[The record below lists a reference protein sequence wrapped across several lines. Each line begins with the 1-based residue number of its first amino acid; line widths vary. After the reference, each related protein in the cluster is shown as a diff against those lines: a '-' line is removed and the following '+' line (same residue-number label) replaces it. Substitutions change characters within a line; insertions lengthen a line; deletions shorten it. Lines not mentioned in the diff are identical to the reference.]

1 MSYALVYGSLYVDK
15 AESWEFAETQIDDC
29 IGKAQRPQ
37 SQIALLFDIVA
48 TPAQIAS
55 GDAHD
60 VARYILKY
68 ADEQYPNLKL
78 RTVGITDDD
87 DRRPARDIVITQKMQ
102 MGDVDNVHL
111 FVVE

>member
-1 MSYALVYGSLYVDK
+1 MGAFVYGSLYADN

-37 SQIALLFDIVA
+37 PQIALLFDIVA
-48 TPAQIAS
+48 TPEQIAN
-55 GDAHD
+55 GDAHEI
-60 VARYILKY
+60 AQYILRY
-68 ADEQYPNLKL
+68 VDEQYPDLKL

-87 DRRPARDIVITQKMQ
+87 NRRPARDIVLTQTMQ
-102 MGDVDNVHL
+102 MDDIDNVHL